1 MASNWANTNFSC
13 RIFTDS
19 FFLVFFFT
27 NLASLKLSFDLR
39 AVRLLFRRYFNEPL
53 VFPMR
58 AQSAA
63 RGGIFEWPFA
73 FRFDRMKAFDVN
85 RKNGRGRG
93 ELNYEKEGVSRIRDK
108 FEGRED
114 QRSKVKG
121 TIDRV

>member
-1 MASNWANTNFSC
+1 MASNWANTNFPSC
-13 RIFTDS
+13 RISRILS
-19 FFLVFFFT
+19 FSFFFT
-27 NLASLKLSFDLR
+27 NLASLKLSLDLR
-39 AVRLLFRRYFNEPL
+39 AVRLLFRRYFNESL

-93 ELNYEKEGVSRIRDK
+93 GAQL
-108 FEGRED
+108 
-114 QRSKVKG
+114 
-121 TIDRV
+121 

>member
-1 MASNWANTNFSC
+1 MASNWANTNFPSC

-19 FFLVFFFT
+19 FFLVFFT
-27 NLASLKLSFDLR
+27 NLASLKLSLDLR
-39 AVRLLFRRYFNEPL
+39 AVRLLFRRYFNEYF
-53 VFPMR
+53 FPMR

-93 ELNYEKEGVSRIRDK
+93 KLNYEKEGVSRIRDK

-121 TIDRV
+121 AIDRV

>member
-1 MASNWANTNFSC
+1 MASNWANTNFPSC

-19 FFLVFFFT
+19 FFLVFFT
-27 NLASLKLSFDLR
+27 NLASLKLSLDLR

-85 RKNGRGRG
+85 RKNGRRRG
-93 ELNYEKEGVSRIRDK
+93 SSTMKRKVYRAYGINSRAKRIREAK
-108 FEGRED
+108 
-114 QRSKVKG
+114 
-121 TIDRV
+121 